1 MPGDTPTAREARQI
15 RKIAQLE
22 QKLETLE
29 AGRVVKERQTNH
41 YIAKGRAIRRVVALF
56 DNAEDLITE
65 NDRRYDEDG
74 STQDLLCSQDRLQ
87 LGYVALNVT
96 FPWFQKKAEAME
108 YDEYCHMLKMLRQGA
123 DMARGDDTAKLKS
136 LVAEWVNMDSTPDPR
151 IDADDKHYRG
161 FINDACGKLLCPAEL
176 DWNDPIIKA
185 GIRNRADGYLV
196 TDLSFPAFLYERYSA
211 NAQNLEEGL
220 FKGKILVQA
229 YKAVFTSPSSAKDV
243 EADGDGAD
251 ISANNKRAQRSCTK
265 VKKHVAHIIQM
276 KKVTPRS
283 IAYIACQVR
292 FALSS
297 VTSWRSVDGDFDY
310 VQFWR
315 TIVDFFEKPPGC
327 TAHRRVEFLLEWWT
341 RKVFG
346 RRGRDDI
353 SNASKA
359 TMSVNALAKQREEM
373 ADAEF
378 DSD

>member
-1 MPGDTPTAREARQI
+1 MSQTDIIQPAIDGKDSQHQSPSRLEQTPSHDQLLSSPIPGNTPTAREARQN
-15 RKIAQLE
+15 RKITQLE

-29 AGRVVKERQTNH
+29 AGCIVKERQTNH

-56 DNAEDLITE
+56 DNVEDLISE
-65 NDRRYDEDG
+65 NDRRYEEDG
-74 STQDLLCSQDRLQ
+74 STQESVNVLGLNHSQDRLQ
-87 LGYVALNVT
+87 LGYVALNIM
-96 FPWFQKKAEAME
+96 FPWFQKKAEGMD

-136 LVAEWVNMDSTPDPR
+136 LVAEWVNMDSTPDPH

-185 GIRNRADGYLV
+185 GIHNRSDGYLV

-251 ISANNKRAQRSCTK
+251 ISANNRRAQKSCTGIK
-265 VKKHVAHIIQM
+265 VKKH
-276 KKVTPRS
+276 
-283 IAYIACQVR
+283 VR

-297 VTSWRSVDGDFDY
+297 VTSWCSVDGDFDY

-315 TIVDFFEKPPGC
+315 TIVDFFEKPPGR
-327 TAHRRVEFLLEWWT
+327 TARRRVEILLEWWT
-341 RKVFG
+341 RYVDRIVLKL
-346 RRGRDDI
+346 
-353 SNASKA
+353 N
-359 TMSVNALAKQREEM
+359 
-373 ADAEF
+373 
-378 DSD
+378 